1 MERIKVGIIGTGFS
15 AMAHIE
21 ALRRVPFVEV
31 IAVSSSS
38 KEKSIEFSKK
48 MCIPKAYGDADELIR
63 DPEVQAV
70 HNCTPNSLH
79 FEINKKVLL
88 AGKHLLSEKPLAV
101 NSEQSGEL
109 LRLAGESG
117 VVSGVSFN
125 YRHYPMVSQVKEMLE
140 SGNNGKPNLVYGG
153 YIQDWLSNDTDYSWR
168 LEEDKNGPSR
178 AIADIGS
185 HWCDTVQYVLNKKI
199 TEVFAD
205 LKIVHPIRKKPKGK
219 VNTFESSN
227 DVERE
232 EVKITTEDY
241 GSVLVHF
248 EDGVQGV
255 FTVSQVTAGRKNR
268 LYFEISAERSSF
280 AWDQENPNRLW
291 VGKRDHSNE
300 EWLRDPDLLSPK
312 SVSLAHYPGGHQE
325 GWPDGLK
332 NLCIDF
338 YQKVRN
344 RDHESS
350 FATFSDGHRIMRL
363 IDAILKSHREK
374 RWVSLA
380 E

>member
-1 MERIKVGIIGTGFS
+1 
-15 AMAHIE
+15 
-21 ALRRVPFVEV
+21 
-31 IAVSSSS
+31 
-38 KEKSIEFSKK
+38 

-140 SGNNGKPNLVYGG
+140 SGSNGKPNLVYGG

-205 LKIVHPIRKKPKGK
+205 LKIVHPIRKKNRKGK
-219 VNTFESSN
+219 L
-227 DVERE
+227 
-232 EVKITTEDY
+232 I
-241 GSVLVHF
+241 
-248 EDGVQGV
+248 
-255 FTVSQVTAGRKNR
+255 
-268 LYFEISAERSSF
+268 
-280 AWDQENPNRLW
+280 
-291 VGKRDHSNE
+291 HSNRPMM
-300 EWLRDPDLLSPK
+300 WK
-312 SVSLAHYPGGHQE
+312 
-325 GWPDGLK
+325 
-332 NLCIDF
+332 
-338 YQKVRN
+338 
-344 RDHESS
+344 
-350 FATFSDGHRIMRL
+350 
-363 IDAILKSHREK
+363 EK
-374 RWVSLA
+374 K
-380 E
+380 